1 MDQQDGISRRDA
13 VIGVSFL
20 SVLLA
25 LLSATIVYRIL
36 EAKHGISPRASAPL
50 IAEAP
55 IEVAPLAATPVL
67 VDGQV
72 DAVAFEAPLTESATA
87 EPSSA
92 AQPTF
97 VAPSAR

>member
-13 VIGVSFL
+13 VIGISFL

-36 EAKHGISPRASAPL
+36 ESKHGRGPRASAPL
-50 IAEAP
+50 IAEGPVEA
-55 IEVAPLAATPVL
+55 APLAAAPVIL
-67 VDGQV
+67 DGQI
-72 DAVAFEAPLTESATA
+72 DTVAFDAPLADRA
-87 EPSSA
+87 VVEPSSA

-97 VAPSAR
+97 VAPAAR

>member
-13 VIGVSFL
+13 VIGISFL

-36 EAKHGISPRASAPL
+36 ESKHGRGPRTSAPL

-55 IEVAPLAATPVL
+55 VEAAPLAAASVIL
-67 VDGQV
+67 DGQV
-72 DAVAFEAPLTESATA
+72 DAVSLETPVAESA
-87 EPSSA
+87 A
-92 AQPTF
+92 AQSNGVPQPTF
-97 VAPSAR
+97 IAPASR

>member
-20 SVLLA
+20 SILLA

-36 EAKHGISPRASAPL
+36 ESKDGNGSGMAPSL
-50 IAEAP
+50 IVENPVEA
-55 IEVAPLAATPVL
+55 VPLAATPMI

-72 DAVAFEAPLTESATA
+72 DAVAFETPLQGSTVV
-87 EPSSA
+87 EPNGVP
-92 AQPTF
+92 QPTF

>member
-13 VIGVSFL
+13 VIGISFL

-36 EAKHGISPRASAPL
+36 EAKHGQGPRMAPPL

-55 IEVAPLAATPVL
+55 TEVAPLAAAPIIL
-67 VDGQV
+67 DGQV
-72 DAVAFEAPLTESATA
+72 DTVALETPVAEGAVIQ
-87 EPSSA
+87 PSSVN
-92 AQPTF
+92 QPTF